1 MKKMNKG
8 PLQVFFGSAL
18 WGTDAVFRVQLT
30 KAFSSMHI
38 VFFEHIFGAL
48 FSLPLMIRNLKL
60 FRKMNKLDWLSLF
73 YIALGGGVIATFF
86 ITQSFRLAFQYGNIN
101 VPVLMQ
107 KIQPF
112 FAIIAA
118 YILLRERIKPLFWLY
133 ALIALIGG
141 YILSFGFSIT
151 GFSLTSNTMLISL
164 YSLGAAFFWGTSTVV
179 GKRLVDRLGFQFTTA
194 IRLSAGFLMLLV
206 IMLFTDIL
214 DAVSLLNLKFLLFFM
229 YIGLITGF
237 LSLLIYYLGMIKT
250 KAHIA
255 TIAELGMPI
264 SAVFF
269 NWLWLKETI
278 SFNHI
283 LGAVMIIGSIVMM
296 GFIDRRTV
304 KSAKDRTSA

>member
-1 MKKMNKG
+1 MKFNKG

-18 WGTDAVFRVQLT
+18 WGTDSVFRTQLT
-30 KAFSSMHI
+30 RAFSSIHI

-48 FSLPLMIRNLKL
+48 FSLPLMIKNSSL
-60 FRKMNKLDWLSLF
+60 FKKMNKLDWLSLF
-73 YIALGGGVIATFF
+73 YIALGGGVIATIF
-86 ITQSFRLAFQYGNIN
+86 ITQSFRLAFQHGNIN

-118 YILLRERIKPLFWLY
+118 YILLREKIRPLFWLY
-133 ALIALIGG
+133 ALTALVGG
-141 YILSFGFSIT
+141 YILSFGFKIVE
-151 GFSLTSNTMLISL
+151 FSLTDSSILIAL
-164 YSLGAAFFWGTSTVV
+164 YSIGAAFFWGTSTVV
-179 GKRLVDRLGFQFTTA
+179 GKRLVDRLGFKFTTA
-194 IRLSAGFLMLLV
+194 IRLFMGFLILLV
-206 IMLFTDIL
+206 IMLFTDII
-214 DAVSLLNLKFLLFFM
+214 DAFSLINTKFLLFFM

-237 LSLLIYYLGMIKT
+237 LSLLIYYIGMLKT

-269 NWLWLKETI
+269 NWLWLKETV

-283 LGAVMIIGSIVMM
+283 IGALMIIGSIVMM
-296 GFIDRRTV
+296 GFVDIRKSKIDR
-304 KSAKDRTSA
+304 

>member
-18 WGTDAVFRVQLT
+18 WGTDAVFRTQLT
-30 KAFSSMHI
+30 KVFNSTAI
-38 VFFEHIFGAL
+38 VFFEHVFGAF
-48 FSLPLMIRNLKL
+48 FSLPLMLKRIKL
-60 FRKMNKLDWLSLF
+60 FKKMNTLDWLSLF

-86 ITQSFRLAFQYGNIN
+86 ITQSFRLAFQFGNIN
-101 VPVLMQ
+101 VPVLIQ

-118 YILLRERIKPLFWLY
+118 YVLLRERIKPMFWLY
-133 ALIALIGG
+133 AAIALIGG
-141 YILSFGFSIT
+141 YILSFGFGIVSFSIT
-151 GFSLTSNTMLISL
+151 NNMLISI
-164 YSLGAAFFWGTSTVV
+164 YAVGAAFFWGTCTVV
-179 GKRLVDRLGFQFTTA
+179 GKRLVDRLGFHFTTA
-194 IRLSAGFLMLLV
+194 IRLSAGFLILLIV
-206 IMLFTDIL
+206 ILFTDFIE
-214 DAVSLLNLKFLLFFM
+214 AFANLNIKFILFFV

-237 LSLLIYYLGMIKT
+237 LSLLIYYIGMIKT

-283 LGAVMIIGSIVMM
+283 IGALLIILAVIMM
-296 GFIDRRTV
+296 GFID
-304 KSAKDRTSA
+304 KKP